1 MITKA
6 SLKPGNVLSLNGN
19 TIENT
24 YIVLKCN
31 GDTVMLLNKA
41 TAKTNV
47 IDYSSIEE
55 IACEIINPDNFI
67 KELSVKSVMEILP
80 ITGMLVLSVDAW
92 DKVFMDAYTDYK
104 KDNRVFIRPIS
115 ERKWVLIISENDINL
130 DLVKWSETLE

>member
-6 SLKPGNVLSLNGN
+6 SLKPGNVLGLNDN

-31 GDTVMLLNKA
+31 GDAIMLLNKA
-41 TAKTNV
+41 TAKTIV
-47 IDYSSIEE
+47 VDYNSIEE
-55 IACEIINPDNFI
+55 VACEIISPDNFI

-92 DKVFMDAYTDYK
+92 DKVFIDAYTDYK
-104 KDNRVFIRPIS
+104 KDNRVFTRPIS
-115 ERKWVLIISENDINL
+115 ERKWVLIISENDI
-130 DLVKWSETLE
+130 DSHLVKWSETLE